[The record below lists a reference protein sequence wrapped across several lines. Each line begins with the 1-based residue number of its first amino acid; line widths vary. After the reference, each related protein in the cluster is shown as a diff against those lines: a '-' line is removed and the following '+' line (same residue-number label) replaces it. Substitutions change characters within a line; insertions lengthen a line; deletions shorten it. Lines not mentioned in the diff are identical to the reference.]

1 MFDPTRDAL
10 LPRDR
15 RGVVFLDYDPD
26 AFTLLLRYLR
36 ELKAA
41 GGEAQGF
48 NAARVLGFLC

>member
-1 MFDPTRDAL
+1 MFHPTRDAL

-26 AFTLLLRYLR
+26 AFTLLLKYLR

-41 GGEAQGF
+41 GGEGLWV
-48 NAARVLGFLC
+48 ARQTVFFCR